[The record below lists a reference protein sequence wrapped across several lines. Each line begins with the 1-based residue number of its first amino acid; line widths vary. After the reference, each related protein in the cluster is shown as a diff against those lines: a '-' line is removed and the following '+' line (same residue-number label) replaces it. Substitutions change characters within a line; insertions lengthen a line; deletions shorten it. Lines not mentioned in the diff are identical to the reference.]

1 MQGKIYRGINHK
13 DESASDLKIKNNLK
27 LNYRGVTYN
36 KSSKPEHKSD
46 LLYITYRGLS
56 YKKIVS

>member
-36 KSSKPEHKSD
+36 KSSINEYSLTQKE
-46 LLYITYRGLS
+46 
-56 YKKIVS
+56 